1 MSQLSKTIKCV
12 LFKADTVLITQ
23 IEEVEAELGDPNC
36 KLTKPYQFFTEEDM
50 RPWPNTTNQSEMLV
64 SSESI
69 LTIVDPKPE
78 IVKKYLELIT
88 E

>member
-1 MSQLSKTIKCV
+1 MSQMSKTIKCV
-12 LFKADTVLITQ
+12 LFRADTVLITQ
-23 IEEVEAELGDPNC
+23 IEEVDAELGEPNC
-36 KLTKPYQFFTEEDM
+36 KLIKPYHFISEDDM
-50 RPWPNTTNQSEMLV
+50 KPWPNTTNQTEMLV

-78 IVKKYLELIT
+78 IVKKYLELIS

>member
-1 MSQLSKTIKCV
+1 MNQMSRTIKCV
-12 LFKADTVLITQ
+12 LFKAETVLITQ

-36 KLTKPYQFFTEEDM
+36 KLIRPYHFIDEDNM
-50 RPWPNTTNQSEMLV
+50 KPWPEVTNQTEMLV

-78 IVKKYLELIT
+78 IVKKYLELIA
-88 E
+88 